1 MSLLQVIYWWRLELS
16 NGHSA
21 VPGLATAAADELTA
35 RAAAA
40 AIRVWGE
47 AWRHAASVTI
57 HLDSEAAASRRLQ
70 ELAADCQTKYGV
82 RVAVARAGAGSA
94 AGDGGAALCGQ
105 LMAGAGVGQAEAGWH
120 NTHLR
125 VVGDTVHQLVD
136 HSPRL
141 QAHYFDL

>member
-21 VPGLATAAADELTA
+21 VPGLATAAADEVTA

-70 ELAADCQTKYGV
+70 ELAEDCQTKYGV
-82 RVAVARAGAGSA
+82 RVAVAR
-94 AGDGGAALCGQ
+94 GGLSC
-105 LMAGAGVGQAEAGWH
+105 W
-120 NTHLR
+120 
-125 VVGDTVHQLVD
+125 
-136 HSPRL
+136 
-141 QAHYFDL
+141 